1 MLECYDNERELLIG
15 WAKFIERLEDYP
27 VPKKKK
33 HILELAGN
41 CMLCEQ
47 EIDKF
52 RIYYTIENQFVVI
65 EKVEY
70 DGTVNVLKGFSNHK
84 SGHKKYPNQQRD
96 IKKMKKDFKKKY
108 S

>member
-1 MLECYDNERELLIG
+1 
-15 WAKFIERLEDYP
+15 
-27 VPKKKK
+27 
-33 HILELAGN
+33 
-41 CMLCEQ
+41 MLCEY

-65 EKVEY
+65 ENIKYLGQV
-70 DGTVNVLKGFSNHK
+70 DILKGFSNHK

-96 IKKMKKDFKKKY
+96 IKKMKKDFKRKY